1 MKVKEV
7 MSKELIVTY
16 VPGTRK
22 DALKILAKYDVS
34 GMPVLKKGSKEV
46 VGVVTRSDIFRNPDE
61 EQLALIMTSNPYTI
75 GPDDDVEEAAKLL
88 YNYRIHGLPVV
99 NRKNELVGIISP
111 TDILKIVKDIDCL
124 LYTSPSP
131 RD

>member
-1 MKVKEV
+1 MKVKDV

-22 DALKILAKYDVS
+22 EVLRTLAKYNVS
-34 GMPVLKKGSKEV
+34 GMPVLKKDTKEV

-75 GPDDDVEEAAKLL
+75 GPDDNVEEAAKLL
-88 YNYRIHGLPVV
+88 YEHKIHGLPVV
-99 NRKNELVGIISP
+99 NKKNELLGIISP
-111 TDILKIVKDIDCL
+111 TDILKIVKDIDKE
-124 LYTSPSP
+124 YTAEKFLS
-131 RD
+131 